1 MWKACLS
8 IIVLIVLS
16 IGRAMGEDIDVSN
29 PLTLEQCIKIAFK
42 QSPNIRSAELDLK
55 TSNFNVKDA
64 KANFFPNIN
73 ASGQYQFSDRTDIGF
88 EKSNYNAQIS
98 ASIRLWDHGK
108 RRTALNQAKANERS
122 TQSDYTRTQQDLIFS
137 VTDAYYNLLQSEKLI
152 DVYEKLLEIS
162 KSNVEK
168 TKLFLEK
175 GSATPADLASAKVQ
189 QASDEL
195 SLINAQNDFKLAK
208 ARLANVMG
216 LDKDTPIRV
225 QDDPDYEVYM
235 KSSLIKHEFS
245 LEDSITKAVQN
256 RPELIS
262 LRARLD
268 SLEWSLKQAKL
279 DRFPVLSADYN
290 YNFLFGG
297 GTPPNSN
304 FDNSWNAVARLTFPI
319 FDGGVSK
326 RRQQRAEISIEQI
339 KENIKDREQSIAL
352 DVQQQYFNFERAMK
366 SLDIAKDQ
374 VENATLS
381 LNVTQGRY
389 EQGMTI
395 FIDVLSAQARYA
407 QAVTNQVKAFYNY
420 KIAEKSLQKAIGDLK
435 INE

>member
-1 MWKACLS
+1 MWKVCLS
-8 IIVLIVLS
+8 FILLIALPISGAIGENVS
-16 IGRAMGEDIDVSN
+16 ISN
-29 PLTLEQCIKIAFK
+29 PLTLEQCIKIALR
-42 QSPNIRSAELDLK
+42 QSPNIKSAELDLK
-55 TSNFNVKDA
+55 TSNFSVKDA
-64 KANFFPNIN
+64 KASFLPEIN
-73 ASGQYQFSDRTDIGF
+73 ANGQYQFSDRTDIGL

-122 TQSDYTRTQQDLIFS
+122 TRSEYDRVEQELMFN
-137 VTDAYYNLLQSEKLI
+137 VTNAYYNLLQSEKLI
-152 DVYEKLLEIS
+152 SVYEKLLEIS
-162 KSNVEK
+162 KNNVEK

-175 GSATPADLASAKVQ
+175 GIATPADVASAKVQ
-189 QASDEL
+189 QANDEL
-195 SLINAQNDFKLAK
+195 ALINAQNDFKLAK

-216 LDKDTPIRV
+216 LDKDAPIEV
-225 QDDPDYEVYM
+225 QDDPDYKIYM
-235 KSSLIKHEFS
+235 ESSLIKHEIS
-245 LEDSITKAVQN
+245 LEDSISKAIQN
-256 RPELIS
+256 RPELKS
-262 LRARLD
+262 MRDRLD

-279 DRFPVLSADYN
+279 DRLPVLSADYN

-304 FDNSWNAVARLTFPI
+304 VDNSWNAVARLTFPI

-326 RRQQRAEISIEQI
+326 RRQQRAEISIEQSKESI
-339 KENIKDREQSIAL
+339 KEREQSIAL
-352 DVQQQYFNFERAMK
+352 EVQQQYFNFERAMK

-389 EQGMTI
+389 DQGMTI

-407 QAVTNQVKAFYNY
+407 QAITNQVRAFYDY
-420 KIAEKSLQKAIGDLK
+420 KIAEKSLQKAIGDLR
-435 INE
+435 IE

>member
-1 MWKACLS
+1 
-8 IIVLIVLS
+8 
-16 IGRAMGEDIDVSN
+16 
-29 PLTLEQCIKIAFK
+29 
-42 QSPNIRSAELDLK
+42 
-55 TSNFNVKDA
+55 
-64 KANFFPNIN
+64 
-73 ASGQYQFSDRTDIGF
+73 

-98 ASIRLWDHGK
+98 ASIKLWDHGK

-122 TQSDYTRTQQDLIFS
+122 TQSDYNRTQQDLIFN

-152 DVYEKLLEIS
+152 DVYKKLLEIS

-168 TKLFLEK
+168 TKMFLEK

-195 SLINAQNDFKLAK
+195 TLINAQNDFKLAK
-208 ARLANVMG
+208 ARLANIMG
-216 LDKDTPIRV
+216 LDNGTLIEV

-245 LEDSITKAVQN
+245 LEDSIAKAVQN

-268 SLEWSLKQAKL
+268 SLEWSLKQARL

-290 YNFLFGG
+290 YNLLFGG

-326 RRQQRAEISIEQI
+326 HRQQKAEISIEQI
-339 KENIKDREQSIAL
+339 KESIKDREQSIAL
-352 DVQQQYFNFERAMK
+352 EVQQQYFNFERAMK

-395 FIDVLSAQARYA
+395 FIDVLSAQARYS

-420 KIAEKSLQKAIGDLK
+420 KIAEKSLQKAIGDLRVS
-435 INE
+435 E

>member
-1 MWKACLS
+1 MWKVYLS
-8 IIVLIVLS
+8 VILFIALS
-16 IGRAMGEDIDVSN
+16 MVNAISEDTNISA
-29 PLTLEQCIKIAFK
+29 PLTLEQCIKIAIK
-42 QSPNIRSAELDLK
+42 QSPSIRSAELDLK

-64 KANFFPNIN
+64 RASFFPDIN
-73 ASGQYQFSDRTDIGF
+73 VNGQYQFSDRTDIGL

-98 ASIRLWDHGK
+98 AGIRIWDHGR
-108 RRTALNQAKANERS
+108 RRTSLNQAKANERS
-122 TQSDYTRTQQDLIFS
+122 TLSDYNRTQQDLIFN

-168 TKLFLEK
+168 TRLFLEK
-175 GSATPADLASAKVQ
+175 GSATPADLASARVQ

-195 SLINAQNDFKLAK
+195 SLINAQNDLKLAQ
-208 ARLANVMG
+208 ARLANIMG
-216 LDKDTPIRV
+216 LNKDTLIRI

-235 KSSLIKHEFS
+235 RSSLIKREFS
-245 LEDSITKAVQN
+245 LEDSISKAIQN

-262 LRARLD
+262 LRSRLD
-268 SLEWSLKQAKL
+268 SLEWSLRQAKL

-290 YNFLFGG
+290 YNLVFGG
-297 GTPPNSN
+297 GTPPNRN
-304 FDNSWNAVARLTFPI
+304 FDNNWSAVARLTFPI

-326 RRQQRAEISIEQI
+326 RKQQRAEINIEQI
-339 KENIKDREQSIAL
+339 KESIKEREQSIAL
-352 DVQQQYFNFERAMK
+352 EVQQQYFNFERAMK
-366 SLDIAKDQ
+366 SLDIAKSQ

-420 KIAEKSLQKAIGDLK
+420 KIAEKSLQKAIGDLRV
-435 INE
+435 NE